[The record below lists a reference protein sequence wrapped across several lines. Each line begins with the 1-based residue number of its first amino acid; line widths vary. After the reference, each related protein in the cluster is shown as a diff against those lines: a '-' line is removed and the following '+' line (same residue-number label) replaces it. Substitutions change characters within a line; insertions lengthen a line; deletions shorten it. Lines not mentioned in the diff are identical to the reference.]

1 MRTGAS
7 QHPHVEMARLSF
19 DGPSCRQYT
28 EIKMP
33 PTKSDSCVLLCL
45 SGIMVTRLTAQSPVL
60 TGGVARPLKMT
71 TLTQISDKLRV

>member
-7 QHPHVEMARLSF
+7 QHPHVEMVRLSF
-19 DGPSCRQYT
+19 AGPSCHQYT
-28 EIKMP
+28 EIKM

-45 SGIMVTRLTAQSPVL
+45 FGIMVTRLTAQSPVL